1 MSRPT
6 AQIIPLPGADTA
18 PQDALAPE
26 LATAGNEKVEAAH
39 QYALTAYANAKLG
52 TGEDTLLHAEAIVRS
67 LLEMRLDDAAIMAG
81 WLFAV
86 PQINEAWRD
95 RIEPAFG
102 AEVAHMVDGL
112 ARLHRL
118 RDVTRAAVEAPDQGD
133 GGQIETLRKMLLAMV
148 ADVRV
153 VLIRLAS
160 RTQTL
165 RYLSK
170 QPTDA
175 HGAAI
180 ARESL
185 DFYAPLANRL
195 GVWQLKWELED
206 LSFRLLNPEAY
217 RQIAGMLDTKRIE
230 REGYITQVVQ
240 TLREELEAAGIK
252 ADVAGRPK
260 HIYSIYNKM
269 RQKSLSFD
277 DVYDVRA
284 LRVLVDDLKDCY
296 AALGV
301 VHNLWQPIPKEFDDY
316 ISRPKGNNYRS
327 LHTAVIGPDDLAL
340 EVQIRTHEMH
350 RHAELGVAAHWRYK
364 EAGVKSSSQSVKSTG
379 VFDEKVALLR
389 QLLAWR
395 DEVALA
401 DGWRSATQKAR
412 LDDTIYVLTP
422 QGRVIDLPQGATPVD
437 FAYSLHT
444 DLGHRCRGA
453 RVDGAM
459 VPLNTPL
466 ATGQRVEI
474 ITAKTGGPSRDW
486 INPNLGYLVS
496 HRARTKVRQWFNVQ
510 ELEETSAQGRIL
522 VEKELQR
529 IGRTGANLEQLAQG
543 LGFKSTEELFV
554 AAARG
559 EWSLRQI
566 ATAFETPAAPA
577 EDADT
582 GLAPRKSRIAPEGG
596 KGILIVGV
604 DRLMTQ
610 LARCCKPAPPD
621 PIIGFVTRGKGVSI
635 HRADCSNFANLR
647 SKNPERVIETQW
659 GAQQDAL
666 FAVDVEIEAQ
676 DRPGLLRD
684 IGEVFSRESVNVTA
698 TRSASRQQVAR
709 MSLTVEVGGL
719 AKLNKTL
726 SMLREVP
733 GVTVARRV

>member
-1 MSRPT
+1 VSSS
-6 AQIIPLPGADTA
+6 AQIIPLPNAAGAPGGTLLERA
-18 PQDALAPE
+18 RAQALA
-26 LATAGNEKVEAAH
+26 
-39 QYALTAYANAKLG
+39 AYANQPLG
-52 TGEDTLLHAEAIVRS
+52 TGENMAEHAEAIVHA
-67 LLEMRLDDAAIMAG
+67 LAGMRLDDAALMAG
-81 WLFAV
+81 WLFAL
-86 PQINEAWRD
+86 PQMDEHWREK
-95 RIEPAFG
+95 IEPVFG
-102 AEVAHMVDGL
+102 SEVAVLIDGL
-112 ARLHRL
+112 ARLHKL
-118 RDVTRAAVEAPDQGD
+118 RDVTRAAVEAPDAGD
-133 GGQIETLRKMLLAMV
+133 SGQIEILRKMLLAMV

-165 RYLSK
+165 RYLSRAGEHPQAK
-170 QPTDA
+170 
-175 HGAAI
+175 AA

-206 LSFRLLNPEAY
+206 LSFRLLNPDAY

-230 REGYITQVVQ
+230 REGYIAQVVE
-240 TLREELEAAGIK
+240 TLQKELNEAGIP

-284 LRVLVDDLKDCY
+284 LRVLVDDIKDCY

-327 LHTAVIGPDDLAL
+327 LHTAVVGPDDLAL

-364 EAGVKSSSQSVKSTG
+364 EAGVRSSSQSVKSSG
-379 VFDEKVALLR
+379 AFDEKVALLR

-401 DGWRSATQKAR
+401 DGWRSATQQAR

-474 ITAKTGGPSRDW
+474 ISAKTGGPSRDW
-486 INPNLGYLVS
+486 LNPGLGYLAS
-496 HRARTKVRQWFNVQ
+496 HRARTKVRQWFNLQ
-510 ELEETSAQGRIL
+510 ELEETSAQGRVL

-529 IGRTGANLEQLAQG
+529 IGKTGANLEQLAQS
-543 LGFKSTEELFV
+543 LGFKNTEELFV

-559 EWSLRQI
+559 DWSLRQI
-566 ATAFETPAAPA
+566 GTVFEAPVA
-577 EDADT
+577 PQSDEDQT
-582 GLAPRKSRIAPEGG
+582 LAPKRSRIDSAAGG

-621 PIIGFVTRGKGVSI
+621 PIVGFVTRGKGVSI
-635 HRADCSNFANLR
+635 HRADCTDFANLR
-647 SKNPERVIETQW
+647 RKNPERVIETQW
-659 GAQQDAL
+659 GEGMGESRDAM
-666 FAVDVEIEAQ
+666 FAVDVEIEAN

-684 IGEVFSRESVNVTA
+684 IGEVFSREGVNVTA
-698 TRSASRQQVAR
+698 TRSNSRQQMAR
-709 MSLTVEVGGL
+709 MALTVEVAGL
-719 AKLNKTL
+719 AKLGKAL
-726 SMLREVP
+726 GLLRDVP

>member
-6 AQIIPLPGADTA
+6 AQVIPLPGIAPAATADATERIA
-18 PQDALAPE
+18 AAQRHALAVYGDAL
-26 LATAGNEKVEAAH
+26 
-39 QYALTAYANAKLG
+39 LG
-52 TGEDTLLHAEAIVRS
+52 TGENIATHAEAIVRE
-67 LLEMRLDDAAIMAG
+67 LAQMRLDDAALVAG

-86 PQINEAWRD
+86 PQVDEHWRD
-95 RIEPAFG
+95 KIEPAFG
-102 AEVAHMVDGL
+102 AEVAHLVDGL
-112 ARLHRL
+112 TRLHRL
-118 RDVTRAAVEAPDQGD
+118 RDVTRAAVEERGQGD
-133 GGQIETLRKMLLAMV
+133 DGQIEILRKMLLAMV

-165 RYLSK
+165 RYFSR
-170 QPTDA
+170 QPDQPQGVA
-175 HGAAI
+175 S
-180 ARESL
+180 AREAL

-206 LSFRLLNPEAY
+206 LSFRLMNPEAY
-217 RQIAGMLDTKRIE
+217 RQIAGMLAVRRTE
-230 REGYITQVVQ
+230 REGYIAQVVE
-240 TLREELEAAGIK
+240 TLREELAAAGIQ

-277 DVYDVRA
+277 DLYDVRA
-284 LRVLVDDLKDCY
+284 LRVLVDDVKDCY

-350 RHAELGVAAHWRYK
+350 RQAELGVAAHWRYK
-364 EAGVKSSSQSVKSTG
+364 EAGVKSSSQSVKSSG
-379 VFDEKVALLR
+379 AFDEKVALLR

-401 DGWRSATQKAR
+401 EGWRAATMKAR

-422 QGRVIDLPQGATPVD
+422 QGRVIDLPQGATPID
-437 FAYSLHT
+437 FAYALHT

-459 VPLNTPL
+459 VPLNTAL

-486 INPNLGYLVS
+486 LNPNLGYLAS
-496 HRARTKVRQWFNVQ
+496 HRARTKVRQWFNLQ
-510 ELEETSAQGRIL
+510 ELEETSAQGRVL

-543 LGFKSTEELFV
+543 LGFKTTEELFV

-566 ATAFETPAAPA
+566 GAAFEAPAAPA
-577 EDADT
+577 EAEDAS
-582 GLAPRKSRIAPEGG
+582 LATRKSRIDAAGG

-610 LARCCKPAPPD
+610 LAKCCKPAPPD

-647 SKNPERVIETQW
+647 GKNPERVIETQW
-659 GAQQDAL
+659 GAQQDGL
-666 FAVDVEIEAQ
+666 FAIDVEIEAH

-709 MSLTVEVGGL
+709 MALTVEVAGL
-719 AKLNKTL
+719 AKLNKAL
-726 SMLREVP
+726 DALREVP

>member
-1 MSRPT
+1 VSSS
-6 AQIIPLPGADTA
+6 AQIIPLPGVATPSGTA
-18 PQDALAPE
+18 ALEQAREHALA
-26 LATAGNEKVEAAH
+26 AYGNQV
-39 QYALTAYANAKLG
+39 LG
-52 TGEDTLLHAEAIVRS
+52 TGENMAAHAEAIVRA
-67 LLEMRLDDAAIMAG
+67 LAEMRLDDTALMAG
-81 WLFAV
+81 WLFAL
-86 PQINEAWRD
+86 PQMDEHWRD
-95 RIEPAFG
+95 KIEPAFG
-102 AEVAHMVDGL
+102 SEVTHLVDGL

-118 RDVTRAAVEAPDQGD
+118 RDVTRAAVESPDQGD

-165 RYLSK
+165 RYLSRIGDHP
-170 QPTDA
+170 Q
-175 HGAAI
+175 GAAA

-206 LSFRLLNPEAY
+206 LSFRLLNPDAY
-217 RQIAGMLDTKRIE
+217 RQIAGMLDSKRIE
-230 REGYITQVVQ
+230 REGYIAQVVE
-240 TLREELEAAGIK
+240 TLQKELEEAGIK

-284 LRVLVDDLKDCY
+284 LRVLVDDVKDCY

-340 EVQIRTHEMH
+340 EVQIRTHDMH

-364 EAGVKSSSQSVKSTG
+364 EAGVRSSSQSVKSGG

-401 DGWRSATQKAR
+401 DGWRSATLKAR

-453 RVDGAM
+453 RVDGSM

-486 INPNLGYLVS
+486 LNPNLGYLAS
-496 HRARTKVRQWFNVQ
+496 HRARTKVRQWFNLQ
-510 ELEETSAQGRIL
+510 ELEETSAQGRVL

-529 IGRTGANLEQLAQG
+529 IGKTGANLEQLAQG

-566 ATAFETPAAPA
+566 ANAFETPAAPA
-577 EDADT
+577 EEDAT
-582 GLAPRKSRIAPEGG
+582 LAPRKSRIGAESGG

-621 PIIGFVTRGKGVSI
+621 PIVGFVTRGKGVSI
-635 HRADCSNFANLR
+635 HRADCTDFANLR
-647 SKNPERVIETQW
+647 RKSPERVIETQW
-659 GAQQDAL
+659 GKGMGEGRDAM
-666 FAVDVEIEAQ
+666 FAVDVEIEAH

-698 TRSASRQQVAR
+698 TRSNSRQQMAR
-709 MSLTVEVGGL
+709 MALTVEVAGL
-719 AKLNKTL
+719 AKLTKAL
-726 SMLREVP
+726 AQLREVP
-733 GVTVARRV
+733 GVTMARRV

>member
-1 MSRPT
+1 MAAAR
-6 AQIIPLPGADTA
+6 AQ
-18 PQDALAPE
+18 ALA
-26 LATAGNEKVEAAH
+26 LYGNAS
-39 QYALTAYANAKLG
+39 LG
-52 TGEDTLLHAEAIVRS
+52 TGEGIAAHAEAIVRE
-67 LLEMRLDDAAIMAG
+67 LAHMRLDDAALIAG
-81 WLFAV
+81 WLFAIPHV
-86 PQINEAWRD
+86 DERWRE

-102 AEVAHMVDGL
+102 NEVTHLVDGL

-118 RDVTRAAVEAPDQGD
+118 RDVTRAAVEEREAGD
-133 GGQIETLRKMLLAMV
+133 DSQIETLRKMLLAMV

-165 RYLSK
+165 RYLSDRPSEA
-170 QPTDA
+170 QSV
-175 HGAAI
+175 AA
-180 ARESL
+180 AREAL

-206 LSFRLLNPEAY
+206 LSFRLINPEAY
-217 RQIAGMLDTKRIE
+217 RQIAGMLDERRHE
-230 REGYITQVVQ
+230 REGYIGQVVE
-240 TLREELEAAGIK
+240 TLQDELAAAGIQ
-252 ADVAGRPK
+252 AEVAGRPK

-277 DVYDVRA
+277 DLYDVRA
-284 LRVLVDDLKDCY
+284 LRVLVDDVKDCY

-350 RHAELGVAAHWRYK
+350 RQAELGVAAHWRYK
-364 EAGVKSSSQSVKSTG
+364 EAGVRSSSQSVKSTG
-379 VFDEKVALLR
+379 AFDEKVALLR

-401 DGWRSATQKAR
+401 EGWRAATLKAR
-412 LDDTIYVLTP
+412 LDDTIYALTP

-437 FAYSLHT
+437 FAYALHT
-444 DLGHRCRGA
+444 DLGNRCRGA
-453 RVDGAM
+453 RVDGAK

-466 ATGQRVEI
+466 ATGQRVEV

-486 INPNLGYLVS
+486 LNPNLGYLAS
-496 HRARTKVRQWFNVQ
+496 HRARAKVRQWFNQQ
-510 ELEETSAQGRIL
+510 ELEETGAQGRAL

-529 IGRTGANLEQLAQG
+529 IGRTGANLEQLAQA
-543 LGFKSTEELFV
+543 LGFKNTEELFV
-554 AAARG
+554 TAGRG

-566 ATAFETPAAPA
+566 ATAFEAPPATDEAA
-577 EDADT
+577 DAT
-582 GLAPRKSRIAPEGG
+582 LAPKRSRMGAESGG

-610 LARCCKPAPPD
+610 LAKCCKPAPPD
-621 PIIGFVTRGKGVSI
+621 AIIGFVTRGKGVSI

-647 SKNPERVIETQW
+647 KRNSERVIETQW

-666 FAVDVEIEAQ
+666 FAIDVEIEAH

-684 IGEVFSRESVNVTA
+684 IGEVFSREGVNVTA
-698 TRSASRQQVAR
+698 TRSNSRKQVAH
-709 MSLTVEVGGL
+709 MALTVEVAGL
-719 AKLNKTL
+719 AKLYKAL
-726 SMLREVP
+726 DILREVT
-733 GVTVARRV
+733 GVTTARRV

>member
-1 MSRPT
+1 MHCRRRKIAPVNAPS
-6 AQIIPLPGADTA
+6 AKIIPLPGA
-18 PQDALAPE
+18 ALP
-26 LATAGNEKVEAAH
+26 AGPSPLERARA
-39 QYALTAYANAKLG
+39 YALEVYGTDNLG
-52 TGEDTLLHAEAIVRS
+52 TGENIAAHAQAIVDS
-67 LLEMRLDDAAIMAG
+67 LVELRLDDAALMAG
-81 WLFAV
+81 WLFSV
-86 PQINEAWRD
+86 PHVDKHWRD
-95 RIEPAFG
+95 KIEPAFG
-102 AEVAHMVDGL
+102 PEVAHMVDGL
-112 ARLHRL
+112 ARLHGM
-118 RDVTRAAVEAPDQGD
+118 RDITRAAVESGGKGD
-133 GGQIETLRKMLLAMV
+133 AAQTEVLRKMLLAMV

-165 RYLSK
+165 RYLSRHEHHP
-170 QPTDA
+170 Q
-175 HGAAI
+175 GQAA
-180 ARESL
+180 AREAL

-206 LSFRLLNPEAY
+206 QAFRLLEPTAY
-217 RQIAGMLDTKRIE
+217 RQIAGMLDTKRAE
-230 REGYITQVVQ
+230 REGYITQVVE
-240 TLREELEAAGIK
+240 TLRQELESAGIH
-252 ADVAGRPK
+252 AEVAGRPK

-269 RQKSLSFD
+269 RQKSLTFD

-284 LRVLVDDLKDCY
+284 LRVLVADVKDCY

-340 EVQIRTHEMH
+340 EVQIRTNEMH

-364 EAGVKSSSQSVKSTG
+364 EAGVRSSSQVVKSTDA
-379 VFDEKVALLR
+379 FDEKVALLR

-401 DGWRSATQKAR
+401 DGWRSATLKAR

-437 FAYSLHT
+437 FAYSLHS

-466 ATGQRVEI
+466 ATGQRIEI
-474 ITAKTGGPSRDW
+474 VTAKTGGPSRDW
-486 INPNLGYLVS
+486 LNPNLGYLTS
-496 HRARTKVRQWFNVQ
+496 HRARTKVRQWFNLQ
-510 ELEETSAQGRIL
+510 ELQETSSQGRIL

-529 IGRTGANLEQLAQG
+529 LGRTGANLEQLAQG
-543 LGFKSTEELFV
+543 LGFKTTEELFV

-566 ATAFETPAAPA
+566 GAAFEAPA
-577 EDADT
+577 VEEAGDAA
-582 GLAPRKSRIAPEGG
+582 LAPRKSRITPQAGS
-596 KGILIVGV
+596 KGVLIVGV

-610 LARCCKPAPPD
+610 LAKCCKPAPPD
-621 PIIGFVTRGKGVSI
+621 PIEGFITRGKGVSI
-635 HRADCSNFANLR
+635 HRADCSDLAHLKT
-647 SKNPERVIETQW
+647 KNPERLIETQW
-659 GAQQDAL
+659 GESQDAL
-666 FAVDVEIEAQ
+666 FAIDVEIEAN

-684 IGEVFSRESVNVTA
+684 IGEVFSREGVNVTA

-709 MSLTVEVGGL
+709 MYITVEVAGL
-719 AKLNKTL
+719 PKLNKAL
-726 SMLREVP
+726 GMLREVP

>member
-1 MSRPT
+1 MSRPS
-6 AQIIPLPGADTA
+6 AQIIPLSGASLDA
-18 PQDALAPE
+18 GERIEAARRQALALYGDSLLSTGEGITVHAQAIVGE
-26 LATAGNEKVEAAH
+26 LA
-39 QYALTAYANAKLG
+39 Q
-52 TGEDTLLHAEAIVRS
+52 
-67 LLEMRLDDAAIMAG
+67 MRLDDAALMAG
-81 WLFAV
+81 WLFAA
-86 PQINEAWRD
+86 PQMDERWREK
-95 RIEPAFG
+95 IEPAFG
-102 AEVAHMVDGL
+102 SEVAHLVDGL
-112 ARLHRL
+112 MRLHRL
-118 RDVTRAAVEAPDQGD
+118 RDVTRAAVEEREAGD
-133 GGQIETLRKMLLAMV
+133 DSQIETLRKMLLAMV

-165 RYLSK
+165 RYLSRL
-170 QPTDA
+170 PSDA
-175 HGAAI
+175 QGVAA
-180 ARESL
+180 AREAL

-206 LSFRLLNPEAY
+206 LSFRLINPEAY
-217 RQIAGMLDTKRIE
+217 RQIAGMLDARRHE
-230 REGYITQVVQ
+230 REGYIHQVVE
-240 TLREELEAAGIK
+240 TLQNELAAAGIQ
-252 ADVAGRPK
+252 AEVAGRPK

-277 DVYDVRA
+277 DLYDVRA
-284 LRVLVDDLKDCY
+284 LRVLVDDVKDCY
-296 AALGV
+296 TALGV

-340 EVQIRTHEMH
+340 EVQIRTHDMH
-350 RHAELGVAAHWRYK
+350 RQAELGVAAHWRYK

-379 VFDEKVALLR
+379 AFDEKVALLR

-401 DGWRSATQKAR
+401 EGWRAATLKAR

-437 FAYSLHT
+437 FAYALHT

-486 INPNLGYLVS
+486 LNPNLGYLAS
-496 HRARTKVRQWFNVQ
+496 HRARAKARQWFNQQ

-529 IGRTGANLEQLAQG
+529 IGRTGANLEQLAQA
-543 LGFKSTEELFV
+543 LGFKNTDEMFV
-554 AAARG
+554 AARG
-559 EWSLRQI
+559 DWSVRQI
-566 ATAFETPAAPA
+566 ASAFEAPA
-577 EDADT
+577 PATGAEDVT
-582 GLAPRKSRIAPEGG
+582 LAPKRSRMGAEPGG

-621 PIIGFVTRGKGVSI
+621 GIIGFVTRGKGVSI
-635 HRADCSNFANLR
+635 HRSDCSNFANLR
-647 SKNPERVIETQW
+647 KRNPERVIETQW

-666 FAVDVEIEAQ
+666 FAIDVEIEAQ

-684 IGEVFSRESVNVTA
+684 IGEVFSREGVNVTA
-698 TRSASRQQVAR
+698 TRSNSRKQVAH
-709 MSLTVEVGGL
+709 MALTVEVAGL
-719 AKLNKTL
+719 AKLYKAL
-726 SMLREVP
+726 DILREVP
-733 GVTVARRV
+733 GVTAARRV

>member
-1 MSRPT
+1 MSRPS
-6 AQIIPLPGADTA
+6 AQIIPLSGAGTETGERIEA
-18 PQDALAPE
+18 ARRDALA
-26 LATAGNEKVEAAH
+26 LYGEA
-39 QYALTAYANAKLG
+39 LLG
-52 TGEDTLLHAEAIVRS
+52 TGEGIAAHAEAIVGE
-67 LLEMRLDDAAIMAG
+67 LAQMRLDDAALMAG

-86 PQINEAWRD
+86 PHVDEKWREKM
-95 RIEPAFG
+95 EPVFG
-102 AEVAHMVDGL
+102 SEVAHLVDGL

-118 RDVTRAAVEAPDQGD
+118 RDVTRAAVEEREAGD
-133 GGQIETLRKMLLAMV
+133 DSQIETLRKMLLAMV

-170 QPTDA
+170 RPDDA
-175 HGAAI
+175 QGVAA
-180 ARESL
+180 AREAL

-206 LSFRLLNPEAY
+206 LSFRLINPEAY
-217 RQIAGMLDTKRIE
+217 RQIAGMLDARRHE
-230 REGYITQVVQ
+230 REGYIAQVVD
-240 TLREELEAAGIK
+240 TLREELAAAGIQ
-252 ADVAGRPK
+252 AEVAGRPK

-277 DVYDVRA
+277 DLYDVRA
-284 LRVLVDDLKDCY
+284 LRVLVDDVKDCY

-350 RHAELGVAAHWRYK
+350 RQAELGVAAHWRYK
-364 EAGVKSSSQSVKSTG
+364 EAGVRSSSQAVKSTG
-379 VFDEKVALLR
+379 AFDEKVALLR

-401 DGWRSATQKAR
+401 EGWRAATLKAR

-422 QGRVIDLPQGATPVD
+422 QGRVIDLPQGSTPVD
-437 FAYSLHT
+437 FAYALHT

-474 ITAKTGGPSRDW
+474 ITTKTGGPSRDW
-486 INPNLGYLVS
+486 LNPNLGYLAS
-496 HRARTKVRQWFNVQ
+496 HRGRAKVRQWFNQ
-510 ELEETSAQGRIL
+510 LELDETVAQGRAL

-529 IGRTGANLEQLAQG
+529 IGRTGANLEQMAQT
-543 LGFKSTEELFV
+543 LGFKNTEELFV
-554 AAARG
+554 TAGRG

-566 ATAFETPAAPA
+566 ANAFETPADAEGPA
-577 EDADT
+577 DET
-582 GLAPRKSRIAPEGG
+582 LAPKRSRIGAETGG

-621 PIIGFVTRGKGVSI
+621 AITGFVTRGKGVSI

-647 SKNPERVIETQW
+647 KKNPERVIETQW

-666 FAVDVEIEAQ
+666 FAIDVEIEAN

-684 IGEVFSRESVNVTA
+684 IGEVFSREGVNVTA
-698 TRSASRQQVAR
+698 TRSNSRKQMAY
-709 MSLTVEVGGL
+709 MALTVEVAGL
-719 AKLNKTL
+719 AKLYKAL
-726 SMLREVP
+726 EILREVP
-733 GVTVARRV
+733 GVTAARRV

>member
-1 MSRPT
+1 MVNSP
-6 AQIIPLPGADTA
+6 AANVIPLPGAA
-18 PQDALAPE
+18 PAPPGAALLEQARVHALA
-26 LATAGNEKVEAAH
+26 
-39 QYALTAYANAKLG
+39 AYGSANLG
-52 TGEDTLLHAEAIVRS
+52 TGENIAAHAEAMVRA
-67 LLEMRLDDAAIMAG
+67 LAELRLDDAALMAG
-81 WLFAV
+81 WLFAL
-86 PQINEAWRD
+86 PQLDEKWRD
-95 RIEPAFG
+95 KIEPLFG
-102 AEVAHMVDGL
+102 AEVAHLVDGL
-112 ARLHRL
+112 SRLHRL
-118 RDVTRAAVEAPDQGD
+118 RDVTRAAVESPDQGD
-133 GGQIETLRKMLLAMV
+133 AGQTEILRKMLLAMV

-165 RYLSK
+165 RYLSR
-170 QPTDA
+170 QPD
-175 HGAAI
+175 HPQSVAA
-180 ARESL
+180 AREAL
-185 DFYAPLANRL
+185 NFYAPLANRL

-206 LSFRLLNPEAY
+206 QAFRLIEPAAY
-217 RQIAGMLDTKRIE
+217 REIAGMLDAKRAE
-230 REGYITQVVQ
+230 REGYIAHVVE
-240 TLREELEAAGIK
+240 TLRAELAAAGIK

-277 DVYDVRA
+277 DLFDVRA
-284 LRVLVDDLKDCY
+284 LRVLVDDVKDCY

-340 EVQIRTHEMH
+340 EVQIRTYEMH

-364 EAGVKSSSQSVKSTG
+364 EAGVRSSSQSVKSSG
-379 VFDEKVALLR
+379 AFDEKVGLLR

-401 DGWRSATQKAR
+401 DGWRSATLKAR

-437 FAYSLHT
+437 FAYALHT

-486 INPNLGYLVS
+486 LNPNLGYLTS
-496 HRARTKVRQWFNVQ
+496 HRARTKVRQWFNLQ

-529 IGRTGANLEQLAQG
+529 AGRTGANLEQLAQT
-543 LGFKSTEELFV
+543 LGFKTTEELFV

-566 ATAFETPAAPA
+566 GAAFEAPAAP
-577 EDADT
+577 EESADT
-582 GLAPRKSRIAPEGG
+582 SLAPRRSRIAEQSGG
-596 KGILIVGV
+596 KGVLIVGV

-621 PIIGFVTRGKGVSI
+621 PIGGFITRGKGVSI
-635 HRADCSNFANLR
+635 HRADCSNFADLKA
-647 SKNPERVIETQW
+647 KNPERVIESQW
-659 GAQQDAL
+659 GTQQDGL
-666 FAVDVEIEAQ
+666 FAVDVDIEAH

-684 IGEVFSRESVNVTA
+684 IGEVFSREGVNVTA

-709 MSLTVEVGGL
+709 MSLTVEVSGL
-719 AKLNKTL
+719 AKLNKALAAL
-726 SMLREVP
+726 SEVP
-733 GVTVARRV
+733 GVTMARRV